1 MVSITVEIDTSKLTE
16 KLTPEKMKEAMEQGM
31 NYATQEMVRV
41 LMMNSPVDHGLLKS
55 WFVDSMSSD
64 EATIKSPAAYA
75 RYVND
80 GTGPYTITPKGQ
92 ATYHAGQKLTSGS
105 ALWWEGAEHPVKVV
119 HHPGIRG
126 RHFVEDSINDV
137 SGRLDGY
144 FLKAISEV
152 FG

>member
-16 KLTPEKMKEAMEQGM
+16 KLTPEKMKEAMTQGM
-31 NYATQEMVRV
+31 EYATQEMVKV

-55 WFVDSMSSD
+55 WFVDSMSES
-64 EATIKSPAAYA
+64 EASIKSPAAYA

-80 GTGPYTITPKGQ
+80 GTGPYTITPVNAK
-92 ATYHAGQKLTSGS
+92 
-105 ALWWEGAEHPVKVV
+105 ALYWEGAEHPVKVV
-119 HHPGIRG
+119 HHPGISG
-126 RHFVEDSINDV
+126 RHFVEGSINDV

>member
-16 KLTPEKMKEAMEQGM
+16 KLSQDKMKEAMTQGM

-55 WFVDSMSSD
+55 WFVDSISD
-64 EATIKSPAAYA
+64 SEASIKSPAAYA

-80 GTGPYTITPKGQ
+80 GTGPYTITPVNAK
-92 ATYHAGQKLTSGS
+92 
-105 ALWWEGAEHPVKVV
+105 ALYWEGAEHPVKVV
-119 HHPGIRG
+119 HHPGIKG
-126 RHFVEDSINDV
+126 QHFVEDSINDV